1 MAGNVW
7 EWCQDWYD
15 SDKEERV
22 LRGAVGTAILATC
35 VWPAATPSIR
45 MLGSPAA
52 DFTVWLMCSRYYSGY
67 SVFKL
72 KLKYRLSYKTD

>member
-7 EWCQDWYD
+7 EWYQDWYD

-35 VWPAATPSIR
+35 VWPAATPVYPDVRFTS
-45 MLGSPAA
+45 GGFHCVA
-52 DFTVWLMCSRYYSGY
+52 DVQ
-67 SVFKL
+67 
-72 KLKYRLSYKTD
+72 

>member
-7 EWCQDWYD
+7 EWYQDWYD

-52 DFTVWLMCSRYYSGY
+52 D
-67 SVFKL
+67 
-72 KLKYRLSYKTD
+72 

>member
-1 MAGNVW
+1 MASNVW

-22 LRGAVGTAILATC
+22 LRGVVGTAILATC

-52 DFTVWLMCSRYYSGY
+52 DFTVWLMCSRYYSVTTGCLFCIL
-67 SVFKL
+67 V
-72 KLKYRLSYKTD
+72 KT